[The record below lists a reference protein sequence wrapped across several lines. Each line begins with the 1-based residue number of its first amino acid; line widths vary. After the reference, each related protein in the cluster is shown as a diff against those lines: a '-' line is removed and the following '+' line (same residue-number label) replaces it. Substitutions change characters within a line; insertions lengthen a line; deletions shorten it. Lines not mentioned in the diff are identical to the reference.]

1 MPTFEVTSPDGRAYH
16 VEGDNAEGALAAVQQ
31 MHIQSATSDS
41 LLSPRPTSDANPFE
55 EYRQKPANPFEQYRQ
70 NPAHPSDL
78 PPGFVAGPAAG
89 DYSKM
94 SDADLLRVVGANPI
108 RIAAPDGS
116 TVHFPAGTSD
126 DTIKGAMA
134 KAYPPPGKTINIQ
147 GRKVAVDDSFFK
159 LSPDEQNS
167 TVDEIAKSLSAAP
180 AGRQVTDPA
189 LLAQLNAPTSTAEDV
204 AKSAG
209 IGLVKGGIGL
219 AGMAGDLAEMAKK
232 GADWVGSK
240 LPSVP
245 SPAPDSTLGQ
255 VGQFLRD
262 ESAKSAKFYHG
273 SGDLPGSYVP
283 PTGAQIQKSVEGV
296 TGDFYQPKTT
306 MGQYA
311 QTAGEFAPAL
321 MGGPETLGAKLV
333 SRIAVPAAVSE
344 TAGQLTKGTAA
355 EPYARAAG
363 ALVSPLATSGLR
375 RAITPLPA
383 NAERAALVDTLGNEG
398 VDLTAG
404 QRTGNKPLQWAES
417 TFGDMPGAGGAAAR
431 TQENQAQ
438 QFTAAALRRAG
449 ETADRATPD
458 VIDGAF
464 RRIGSDF
471 EGVAQRNHV
480 VADSHLGNDL
490 ATVEAEYNN
499 LVGPTQRAP
508 VVENTMRDLGDI
520 VAQNGGHITGEQYN
534 ALTSRLARQARGAK
548 ADPQLQ
554 EALTGTRGA
563 LDDAMERSLQASGN
577 TADLDTLRTARRQY
591 RNLLTVE
598 KAATGAGAATAEGLI
613 SPSALRNATVTQ
625 NRRMYARGQ
634 GDFADLARAGE
645 GVMKPLPN
653 SGTAPRQYMQHMAS
667 IIGGVAGGATGGLP
681 GAVAGI
687 AAPAAAGRVLMS
699 RPVQAYLGN
708 RVLGPA
714 TENRR
719 VNAVTAAL
727 LAHQGSPEPT
737 RPQISP
743 AVLKVVQGMRP

>member
-1 MPTFEVTSPDGRAYH
+1 M
-16 VEGDNAEGALAAVQQ
+16 VELVPVD
-31 MHIQSATSDS
+31 H
-41 LLSPRPTSDANPFE
+41 NPFE
-55 EYRQKPANPFEQYRQ
+55 QWAPEGPRLVPVDHNPFEQYRQ
-70 NPAHPSDL
+70 KPVTDPATLAKLKAPD
-78 PPGFVAGPAAG
+78 
-89 DYSKM
+89 SKP
-94 SDADLLRVVGANPI
+94 VHIG
-108 RIAAPDGS
+108 APDGS
-116 TVHFPAGTSD
+116 VVEFPPGTTD
-126 DTIKGAMA
+126 EVMRTAMA
-134 KAYPPPGKTINIQ
+134 KAYPPP
-147 GRKVAVDDSFFK
+147 
-159 LSPDEQNS
+159 
-167 TVDEIAKSLSAAP
+167 
-180 AGRQVTDPA
+180 AGRRVTDPA
-189 LLAQLNAPTSTAEDV
+189 ALAQLNGPPSLAEDV

-240 LPSVP
+240 LPSIP
-245 SPAPDSTLGQ
+245 TPAPDSTLGR
-255 VGQFLRD
+255 VSQFLRD
-262 ESAKSAKFYHG
+262 ESARSATNHG
-273 SGDLPGSYVP
+273 SGDLPGSYEP
-283 PTGAQIQKSVEGV
+283 PTSSQLQKSVEGV
-296 TGDFYQPKTT
+296 TGEFYQPKTT
-306 MGQYA
+306 LGQYA

-321 MGGPETLGAKLV
+321 IGGPETLGAKLA
-333 SRIAVPAAVSE
+333 SRVAVPAVVSE
-344 TAGQLTKGTAA
+344 AAGQLTKGTAA
-355 EPYARAAG
+355 EPYARVTG
-363 ALVSPLATSGLR
+363 ALFSPLAMSGLR

-383 NAERAALVDTLGNEG
+383 SAERAALVDTLSNEG

-458 VIDGAF
+458 VLDGAF
-464 RRIGSDF
+464 RRIGGDF
-471 EGVAQRNHV
+471 EGVAQRNRV
-480 VADSHLGNDL
+480 VADTHLGHDL

-508 VVENTMRDLGDI
+508 VVSNTMADIGNI
-520 VAQNGGHITGEQYN
+520 VAQNGGHLTGEQYN

-625 NRRMYARGQ
+625 NRRAYARGQ

-653 SGTAPRQYMQHMAS
+653 SGTAPRQYMQHMATFA
-667 IIGGVAGGATGGLP
+667 GGVAGGATGGLP

-687 AAPAAAGRVLMS
+687 AAPAVAGRVLMS

-714 TENRR
+714 TENRG
-719 VNAVTAAL
+719 VNAVAAAM
-727 LAHQGSPEPT
+727 LAHQANPEPT

-743 AVLKVVQGMRP
+743 AVVKVVQGLRP

>member
-1 MPTFEVTSPDGRAYH
+1 
-16 VEGDNAEGALAAVQQ
+16 
-31 MHIQSATSDS
+31 
-41 LLSPRPTSDANPFE
+41 
-55 EYRQKPANPFEQYRQ
+55 
-70 NPAHPSDL
+70 
-78 PPGFVAGPAAG
+78 
-89 DYSKM
+89 
-94 SDADLLRVVGANPI
+94 
-108 RIAAPDGS
+108 
-116 TVHFPAGTSD
+116 
-126 DTIKGAMA
+126 
-134 KAYPPPGKTINIQ
+134 
-147 GRKVAVDDSFFK
+147 
-159 LSPDEQNS
+159 
-167 TVDEIAKSLSAAP
+167 
-180 AGRQVTDPA
+180 
-189 LLAQLNAPTSTAEDV
+189 
-204 AKSAG
+204 
-209 IGLVKGGIGL
+209 LVKGGIGL
-219 AGMAGDLAEMAKK
+219 AGMAGDLADMAKK
-232 GADWVGSK
+232 GADWIGNK
-240 LPSVP
+240 LPSIP
-245 SPAPDSTLGQ
+245 SPAPDSTLGR

-262 ESAKSAKFYHG
+262 ESAKSANLPAARVG
-273 SGDLPGSYVP
+273 SGDLPGSYAP

-321 MGGPETLGAKLV
+321 IGGPETLGAKLV
-333 SRIAVPAAVSE
+333 SRVAVPAAVSE

-355 EPYARAAG
+355 EPYARVLG
-363 ALVSPLATSGLR
+363 ALASPLATSAAR

-613 SPSALRNATVTQ
+613 SASALRNATVTQ
-625 NRRMYARGQ
+625 NRRAYARGQ

-714 TENRR
+714 TGNRS
-719 VNAVTAAL
+719 VNAVTAAM
-727 LAHQGSPEPT
+727 LAHQGSPEPS

-743 AVLKVVQGMRP
+743 AVAKVLQGMRP

>member
-1 MPTFEVTSPDGRAYH
+1 VA
-16 VEGDNAEGALAAVQQ
+16 
-31 MHIQSATSDS
+31 
-41 LLSPRPTSDANPFE
+41 DANPFE
-55 EYRQKPANPFEQYRQ
+55 EYRQKPANPFAEFAPKAASPVTD
-70 NPAHPSDL
+70 PA
-78 PPGFVAGPAAG
+78 
-89 DYSKM
+89 
-94 SDADLLRVVGANPI
+94 LLARLNASEAEGNEPI
-108 RIAAPDGS
+108 RVGAPDGS
-116 TVHFPAGTSD
+116 IVHFPAGTSD
-126 DTIKGAMA
+126 DKINAAMR
-134 KAYPPPGKTINIQ
+134 KAFP
-147 GRKVAVDDSFFK
+147 
-159 LSPDEQNS
+159 
-167 TVDEIAKSLSAAP
+167 AP

-189 LLAQLNAPTSTAEDV
+189 LLAQLNAPPSTAADV

-232 GADWVGSK
+232 GADWVGNK
-240 LPSVP
+240 LPSIP
-245 SPAPDSTLGQ
+245 SPAPDSTLGR
-255 VGQFLRD
+255 VSQFLRD
-262 ESAKSAKFYHG
+262 ESAKSASLPAAQG

-283 PTGAQIQKSVEGV
+283 PTGAQIQRGVESV
-296 TGDFYQPKTT
+296 TGDFYKPKTT
-306 MGQYA
+306 MGEYA

-321 MGGPETLGAKLV
+321 IGGPETLGAKLA
-333 SRIAVPAAVSE
+333 SRVAIPAAVSE
-344 TAGQLTKGTAA
+344 TAGQLTKGNAA
-355 EPYARAAG
+355 EPYARAVG

-383 NAERAALVDTLGNEG
+383 TAERAALVDTLRNEG

-417 TFGDMPGAGGAAAR
+417 TFGDMPGSGGAAAR

-464 RRIGSDF
+464 RRIGADF

-480 VADSHLGNDL
+480 VADRHLGNDL
-490 ATVEAEYNN
+490 STVEAEYNN

-508 VVENTMRDLGDI
+508 VVSNTMADIGNI

-554 EALTGTRGA
+554 EALSGTRGA

-613 SPSALRNATVTQ
+613 SPSQLRNAAVTQ
-625 NRRMYARGQ
+625 GRRAYARGQ
-634 GDFADLARAGE
+634 GDFADLARSGE

-708 RVLGPA
+708 RLLGPA
-714 TENRR
+714 TGNRG
-719 VNAVTAAL
+719 VDAVTAAL
-727 LAHQGSPEPT
+727 LAHQANPEPT

-743 AVLKVVQGMRP
+743 AVEKVLRGLQP